1 MKVTTKSEQ
10 PHLRSA
16 DTPYTSVTIKVST
29 STRDQDKQQELA
41 FLSLLVQALN
51 PKVGLERVNEYL
63 RRVVN
68 PNAGFDFMGTDR
80 Q

>member
-16 DTPYTSVTIKVST
+16 ETPYTSVTISANT
-29 STRDQDKQQELA
+29 STRDQDKQQELT

-51 PKVGLERVNEYL
+51 PKVGLERVIQSL
-63 RRVVN
+63 RALVN
-68 PNAGFDFMGTDR
+68 PNAGFDFKESGR
-80 Q
+80 K